1 MMEDI
6 LADAA
11 QLSKEEKE
19 SFITLLDKM
28 TLLYNE
34 CVTPTAPNVGAHK
47 DKVDQLLSYID
58 KFFELNYAM
67 SDSGL
72 NATEK
77 SNMVTLWV
85 AIAEKAKAL
94 ENEILATGDQDLIY
108 TYLYCIYTF
117 DTDRE
122 SEEKDIKST
131 INYMMDEIRATQIN
145 MLVTTNLAHPN
156 NSKNVY
162 NGYSLYFD
170 YDLREFLVKA
180 VDVMYA
186 AFKENADELDKAFV
200 LETLGMIRQMNK
212 DTMFTFMM
220 FNANAYYYE
229 GVYEC
234 LAANSDPAVAD
245 MIKTLLSAEEQ
256 YVTYMSINSEDNRAH
271 FCSNMEKLK
280 EKYDELEDKSL
291 FEDLLGMYQYYKLK
305 YDSIKKA

>member
-1 MMEDI
+1 
-6 LADAA
+6 
-11 QLSKEEKE
+11 
-19 SFITLLDKM
+19 M

-34 CVTPTAPNVGAHK
+34 CVTPTAPNAGAHQGK
-47 DKVDQLLSYID
+47 IDQLISYIN

-77 SNMVTLWV
+77 SNMATLWV

-117 DTDRE
+117 DTDLE
-122 SEEKDIKST
+122 SEENDINCT
-131 INYMMDEIRATQIN
+131 INYMMDEIRSNQIN
-145 MLVTTNLAHPN
+145 MLVTTELAHPN
-156 NSKNVY
+156 NTKNVY

-170 YDLREFLVKA
+170 YDLKEFLVKS

-186 AFKENADELDKAFV
+186 AFKENADKLDKAFV
-200 LETLGMIRQMNK
+200 LETLGLVRQMDAN
-212 DTMFTFMM
+212 TMFTFMM

-256 YVTYMSINSEDNRAH
+256 YVIYMSIKSEDNRAY
-271 FCSNMEKLK
+271 FCSNMETLK
-280 EKYDELEDKSL
+280 EKYDALEDKEL
-291 FEDLLGMYQYYKLK
+291 FSDLLGMYQYYKLK
-305 YDSIKKA
+305 YESLKNA